1 MKTNIIFV
9 VTVTS
14 GDGTT
19 RIERF
24 SNRDNLEK
32 WLKYME
38 ETSSAKCEITERG
51 WSLWFFNDLRK
62 KVVSY
67 R

>member
-1 MKTNIIFV
+1 MRHMKTNIIFV

-19 RIERF
+19 RTERF

-32 WLKYME
+32 WLK
-38 ETSSAKCEITERG
+38 ETTELG
-51 WSLWFFNDLRK
+51 CGDDVT
-62 KVVSY
+62 VVMHY
-67 R
+67 VDK